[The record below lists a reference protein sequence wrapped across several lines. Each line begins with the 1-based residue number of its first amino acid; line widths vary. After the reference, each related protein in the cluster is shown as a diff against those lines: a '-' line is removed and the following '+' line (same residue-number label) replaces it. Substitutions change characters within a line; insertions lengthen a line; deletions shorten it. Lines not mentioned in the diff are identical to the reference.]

1 MVVSVRETFRL
12 SASTSVWVKK
22 ATQQAGVVGMLSAPE
37 EIRVH
42 CKFLKKRSLCVLNC
56 FGGGT
61 VMAWA
66 EVIRK
71 LEHFAMF
78 LFIGR
83 PLANAFGVGR
93 WAACPP

>member
-1 MVVSVRETFRL
+1 M
-12 SASTSVWVKK
+12 
-22 ATQQAGVVGMLSAPE
+22 QQVGIAGMLSAPE

-56 FGGGT
+56 LGGGA

-66 EVIRK
+66 EGIRK

-83 PLANAFGVGR
+83 RLANAFGVGR
-93 WAACPP
+93 WAPCPP